1 MHHILPWVKTHH
13 SKLGHYI
20 AFLLISLLS
29 SMLPVLLALWM
40 IARADW

>member
-13 SKLGHYI
+13 SKLRQYI
-20 AFLLISLLS
+20 AFLLITLISA
-29 SMLPVLLALWM
+29 MFPVLLALWM